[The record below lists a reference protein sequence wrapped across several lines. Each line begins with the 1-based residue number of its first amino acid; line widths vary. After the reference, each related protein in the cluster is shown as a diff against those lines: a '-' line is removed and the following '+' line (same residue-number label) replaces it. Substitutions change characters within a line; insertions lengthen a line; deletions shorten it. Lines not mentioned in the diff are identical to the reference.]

1 MSGPRELRV
10 GFDGDTLIRVTPAE
24 SRVSTLEVIALRQAS
39 SPPGFRARVGIAW
52 AALRAR
58 YSGAGFVLTSAAQT
72 RALAGAIGA
81 ETVGQVI
88 KPDPWPDGADR
99 YVTLGRCSD
108 GCVVHVRAWAPDED
122 QAGWISVGFM
132 SPPSVRRD
140 CSLRGRLRNALS
152 ALSGRYG
159 WTAWDPI
166 TEPTG
171 LVDLLEG
178 ACELAFPDPG
188 PREEI

>member
-1 MSGPRELRV
+1 MSGARECRV
-10 GFDGDTLIRVTPAE
+10 GFHGDTLIRVASAE
-24 SRVSTLEVIALRQAS
+24 GRFSTLEVIALGQAS
-39 SPPGFRARVGIAW
+39 SPTGLRARMGTAW

-58 YSGAGFVLTSAAQT
+58 HAGGGFVLTSAAQT
-72 RALAGAIGA
+72 RALAGALGADAVSVAIGS
-81 ETVGQVI
+81 
-88 KPDPWPDGADR
+88 DPWPDGADR
-99 YVTLGRCSD
+99 YATLGRCSD

-122 QAGWISVGFM
+122 EAGWISVEFL

-140 CSLRGRLRNALS
+140 CSLLGRLHNALS

-166 TEPTG
+166 TEPVG

-178 ACELAFPDPG
+178 ARALAFPDPG
-188 PREEI
+188 SQEEI